1 MDPDPEG
8 PAGSDGALRSFS
20 SRSSCSPTSSGWW
33 SFSNPTRSRSCI
45 KINLRLTGPSTPP
58 VPRQYSPSGAAHE
71 PVYDAA
77 LDIAHVRQADILG
90 GLIQEYRLIA

>member
-1 MDPDPEG
+1 
-8 PAGSDGALRSFS
+8 
-20 SRSSCSPTSSGWW
+20 
-33 SFSNPTRSRSCI
+33 
-45 KINLRLTGPSTPP
+45 LRLTGPSTPP